1 MEEDEDSVFEAE
13 MVADFEL
20 DSTWE
25 EEEAIWVEE
34 EEEAI
39 WAEEDEAASILDC
52 LEATATVADSI
63 LEERDVE
70 SAEAATAALLV
81 NVELLLSI
89 DLVLLPADADS
100 SMEAKAVFDTEV
112 LLPSSDPSL
121 SRSLETVLL
130 LTRGEV

>member
-25 EEEAIWVEE
+25 EEEATWVEE

-39 WAEEDEAASILDC
+39 WAEEEEAASILDC

-70 SAEAATAALLV
+70 SAEAAALLV
-81 NVELLLSI
+81 KVELLLSI
-89 DLVLLPADADS
+89 DLVLLLADADS
-100 SMEAKAVFDTEV
+100 SMEAKAVFETEV

>member
-25 EEEAIWVEE
+25 EEEATWVEE

-70 SAEAATAALLV
+70 SAEAAALLV

>member
-25 EEEAIWVEE
+25 EEE
-34 EEEAI
+34 EAI
-39 WAEEDEAASILDC
+39 WAEDDEAASILDC

-81 NVELLLSI
+81 KVELLLSI

>member
-25 EEEAIWVEE
+25 EEEATWV
-34 EEEAI
+34 
-39 WAEEDEAASILDC
+39 EEDEAASILDC

-70 SAEAATAALLV
+70 SAEAAALLV
-81 NVELLLSI
+81 KVELLLSI

>member
-20 DSTWE
+20 DSTWDE
-25 EEEAIWVEE
+25 ELATWVEE
-34 EEEAI
+34 EEEAN

-52 LEATATVADSI
+52 LEATARVADSI

-70 SAEAATAALLV
+70 SADAAAALLV

-89 DLVLLPADADS
+89 DLVLLLADADS

-121 SRSLETVLL
+121 SLSLETVLL

>member
-1 MEEDEDSVFEAE
+1 M
-13 MVADFEL
+13 
-20 DSTWE
+20 
-25 EEEAIWVEE
+25 
-34 EEEAI
+34 
-39 WAEEDEAASILDC
+39 
-52 LEATATVADSI
+52 
-63 LEERDVE
+63 
-70 SAEAATAALLV
+70 LV

-100 SMEAKAVFDTEV
+100 SMEAKAVLDTEV